1 MKSVIIV
8 VAKHNFENALR
19 RAFFESLG
27 ISDAACDCMTSARDN
42 EQYFDLVKNNA
53 PGLSDDRNAAQLK
66 LAKEG
71 TKFDEIQSHRL
82 TIFSIESDE
91 EGLDEY
97 VTILLSNSAKR
108 IEEGRRDL
116 GECKSPTKD
125 NNYAVMYVETDDRSA
140 RVRMCEP
147 EDLSHSS
154 CEHRYSGLRAASH
167 RGAVGVAQYIF
178 NCIQQDPNCNIKT
191 IVS

>member
-1 MKSVIIV
+1 MKSIIIV

-27 ISDAACDCMTSARDN
+27 VSDAACDCMTSACDN
-42 EQYFDLVKNNA
+42 EQYFDLVKNND
-53 PGLSDDRNAAQLK
+53 PSLSDDRNVAQLK
-66 LAKEG
+66 LAREE
-71 TKFDEIQSHRL
+71 TKFNEIQSHRL

-97 VTILLSNSAKR
+97 VTILLSNSVKR
-108 IEEGRRDL
+108 VEEGRRDL

-125 NNYAVMYVETDDRSA
+125 NNYAVMYVETDDRSV

-147 EDLSHSS
+147 EDLSRSS
-154 CEHRYSGLRAASH
+154 CEHGCSGMRAASH

-178 NCIQQDPNCNIKT
+178 DCIQQDPDCNIKS